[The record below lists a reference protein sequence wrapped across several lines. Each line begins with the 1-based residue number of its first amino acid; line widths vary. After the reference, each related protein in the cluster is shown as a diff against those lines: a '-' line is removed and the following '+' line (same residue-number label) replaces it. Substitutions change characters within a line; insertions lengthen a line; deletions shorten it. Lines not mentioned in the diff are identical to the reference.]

1 MARSE
6 TPLMWGEPPVRAEV
20 DGRSGFHLPA
30 GTVTLLMS
38 DIEASTWRWSELP
51 DGMERAVADSYAILG
66 RAITCHDGVRP
77 VEQGEGDSVVGAFSG
92 ASDALA
98 AALQAQLALRAHDWP
113 DGVDLRVRVALHT
126 ADAQPRDDGNDFGLA
141 LSRCARLRAIAHG
154 GQTLLSRAT
163 RDLVVD
169 RVPQSVELV
178 DCGMHRLRDLGRPEH
193 VFALVHPGL
202 DGDPAALRSLDTFP
216 NNLPD
221 QLTSFVG
228 RAQEL
233 AQLHDALTQTR
244 LLTLTGAGGAGKTR
258 LALQLAADALER
270 FPDGAW
276 WVELAPVADPRQV
289 GEVLS
294 VALGVRPLPM
304 MTALE
309 ASCARLA
316 GLRALV
322 VIDN

>member
-169 RVPQSVELV
+169 RLPDHVDLR
-178 DCGMHRLRDLGRPEH
+178 DCGEHRLRDLGRAGAR
-193 VFALVHPGL
+193 VRPGPPRP
-202 DGDPAALRSLDTFP
+202 GGEPGALRSLDAFS

-228 RAQEL
+228 RAREL
-233 AQLHDALTQTR
+233 AQLPEALDGTPTITPAARRHCAGSSRSSTTACSPTR
-244 LLTLTGAGGAGKTR
+244 CCNRSAKASRSTSNSDDVHGRELR
-258 LALQLAADALER
+258 RPRPVLAR
-270 FPDGAW
+270 
-276 WVELAPVADPRQV
+276 
-289 GEVLS
+289 
-294 VALGVRPLPM
+294 
-304 MTALE
+304 
-309 ASCARLA
+309 ARL
-316 GLRALV
+316 RPPHRRPPR
-322 VIDN
+322 